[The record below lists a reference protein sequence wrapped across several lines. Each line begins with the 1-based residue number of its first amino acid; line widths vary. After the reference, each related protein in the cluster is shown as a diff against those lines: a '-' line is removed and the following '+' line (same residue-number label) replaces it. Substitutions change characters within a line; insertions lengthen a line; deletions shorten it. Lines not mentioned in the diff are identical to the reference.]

1 MPSNAEVIDLTDDD
15 FEEEYE
21 SIPIPDD
28 IEVLEAMP
36 MPTAGPSRQREIKS
50 TSMDDSYNLGDE
62 FDEKQRLRE
71 KIEKLKAEVRTCP

>member
-1 MPSNAEVIDLTDDD
+1 MPSNAEVIDLVDDD

-36 MPTAGPSRQREIKS
+36 TAGSSRRREIKS
-50 TSMDDSYNLGDE
+50 TSRDDSYSLGE
-62 FDEKQRLRE
+62 ESDEKQRLRE
-71 KIEKLKAEVRTCP
+71 KIEKLNAEVRTCP

>member
-1 MPSNAEVIDLTDDD
+1 MPSNAEVIDLADDD

-28 IEVLEAMP
+28 IEVLEA

-62 FDEKQRLRE
+62 FDEKQRIRE